1 MRSRLLLSG
10 LFGLAILLPSALLAH
25 EAQRSATA
33 ENNNFS
39 DLDKDGD
46 GRLSPEEIQ
55 NQVLFER
62 MDANSNGWVTV
73 AEATRWAQRRAARRG
88 AGPGMGQADEGAGK
102 PVFPP
107 DPAAVEARRQM
118 LEPINNVTS
127 GGTRPPNI
135 VLILA
140 DDLGYGDTSI
150 YGSKSIPTP
159 HIDALAH
166 GGARLSNAY
175 VTAAS
180 CSPSR
185 AGLMTGRY
193 QQRFGFEFNTSGGQ
207 ITHRLYRGLDPA
219 AITLADVLKK
229 AGYVTGMFGK
239 WHLGSRQ
246 HFHPQ
251 SRGFDEFYG
260 FLAGAHSFFPAKGEE
275 PVYSTIMRGH
285 DPLIEPEYLTDA
297 IARETVNF
305 IDAHHNQPFFAYVPF
320 NAVHTPIQATKKYQD
335 RFPNEPDVKR
345 RDYYAMTSALDDAVG
360 VIVKA
365 VGQHKLTNNT
375 LVIFLNDNGGPIY
388 TGVQSNGPLRLG
400 KLFLFEGGVRV
411 PMIVRW
417 PGVVTPNSVLDGM
430 TSSLD
435 VFPTA
440 CAAAGIDL
448 PDAVELDG
456 VNLLPFLS
464 GKVDGA
470 PHDAL
475 FWSNGPNVAVRKGHW
490 KLVKSYDNVWL
501 FDLSQDL
508 GEKHNLAEANPD
520 IVNQLEMELKQ
531 WKAQMAKP
539 AWPSKPQRRKVPID
553 GMTYELNI

>member
-1 MRSRLLLSG
+1 
-10 LFGLAILLPSALLAH
+10 
-25 EAQRSATA
+25 
-33 ENNNFS
+33 
-39 DLDKDGD
+39 
-46 GRLSPEEIQ
+46 
-55 NQVLFER
+55 
-62 MDANSNGWVTV
+62 
-73 AEATRWAQRRAARRG
+73 
-88 AGPGMGQADEGAGK
+88 
-102 PVFPP
+102 
-107 DPAAVEARRQM
+107 
-118 LEPINNVTS
+118 
-127 GGTRPPNI
+127 
-135 VLILA
+135 
-140 DDLGYGDTSI
+140 
-150 YGSKSIPTP
+150 
-159 HIDALAH
+159 
-166 GGARLSNAY
+166 
-175 VTAAS
+175 
-180 CSPSR
+180 
-185 AGLMTGRY
+185 
-193 QQRFGFEFNTSGGQ
+193 
-207 ITHRLYRGLDPA
+207 
-219 AITLADVLKK
+219 LADVLKK

-239 WHLGSRQ
+239 WHLGSRP

-260 FLAGAHSFFPAKGEE
+260 FLAGAHSFFPAQGEE

-297 IARETVNF
+297 IAREAVRF
-305 IDAHHNQPFFAYVPF
+305 IHAHRDHPFFAYVPF

-335 RFPNEPDVKR
+335 RFPDESDVRR

-360 VIVKA
+360 AIVGA
-365 VGQHKLTNNT
+365 ITEHELTDDT
-375 LVIFLNDNGGPIY
+375 LVIFLNDNGGPMY

-417 PGVVTPNSVLDGM
+417 PGVVTPKTVFEGT

-440 CAAAGIDL
+440 CSAAGIDL

-464 GKVDGA
+464 GKAYGA
-470 PHDAL
+470 PHETL
-475 FWSNGPNVAVRKGHW
+475 FWSNGPNVAIRKGHW

-508 GEKHNLAEANPD
+508 GEENNLAKDNPE
-520 IVNQLEMELKQ
+520 IVEQLEKDLQQ
-531 WKAQMAKP
+531 WKSQMAKP